1 MQVRNLKP
9 IVMSMAVD
17 FLKREGSNITTLLT
31 RQHHVVI
38 KNFLEHK
45 RRNEKMIAER
55 EVILKHWKQTESLL
69 ALKGPV
75 HEAEFAIE
83 EKSPLVLYDCLIPTL
98 RENRRFYP

>member
-31 RQHHVVI
+31 QQHHVVI

-55 EVILKHWKQTESLL
+55 EVILKHWKQTEFLL